1 MIDGMSDQTA
11 KLGWGSDL
19 ASLRTSCGAGW
30 QVLAASS
37 GETNADSVRAY
48 EFPGRDPVAVSAAI
62 DFAGEI
68 TAMWTGAQG
77 DTAIAVVHN
86 RESGGYD
93 GCQLGLAGNQ

>member
-19 ASLRTSCGAGW
+19 ASVRTSCCAGW

-37 GETNADSVRAY
+37 GEPNADSVRAY
-48 EFPGRDPVAVSAAI
+48 VFPGRDPVAVSAAI

-68 TAMWTGAQG
+68 TALWTEAEG

-86 RESGGYD
+86 RESGGYEAFR
-93 GCQLGLAGNQ
+93 LALACNQ